1 MDYTTLEKIVRESE
15 KPSRFEH
22 SLGVVEVCQVLAKR
36 FRLDVELSRMTGIF
50 HDYARYMDGSDM
62 LTFCLKH
69 GIPVEEE
76 ERKSPMLLHGAVA
89 AWYFPR
95 ITNIWDERA
104 ELAIRHHTLASPG
117 MGALGAV
124 LYVADY
130 SEKGRRHLDDND
142 RLVIWGKANLEEMVL
157 EVLHREEEYSF
168 TVNRPLARITAQ
180 TRDYLLSGGRFA
192 L

>member
-1 MDYTTLEKIVRESE
+1 MDYTELEKIVSQQM
-15 KPSRFEH
+15 KASRFEH
-22 SLGVVEVCQVLAKR
+22 SLGVVEVCEVLSRR

-50 HDYARYMDGSDM
+50 HDWARYMDGSKM
-62 LTFCLKH
+62 LSFCRKNR
-69 GIPVEEE
+69 IEVYAEEE
-76 ERKSPMLLHGAVA
+76 ANPMLLHGAVA

-104 ELAIRHHTLASPG
+104 VKAIRNHTLASPD

-142 RLVIWGKANLEEMVL
+142 RLIIWGKPNLEQMVL
-157 EVLHREEEYSF
+157 EVLKREEEYSF
-168 TVNRPLARITAQ
+168 TVSRPMADISVK
-180 TRDYLLSGGRFA
+180 TRDFLLSGGKFEI
-192 L
+192 